1 MKAFIWLNILFV
13 VNVYGA
19 LQRVD
24 PLVLIGQGLVKGIKA
39 SDSDYSKFLGIP
51 YAKVD
56 LNNPFGAAQAAPEFE
71 EEIFQAYDNSRICPQ
86 TNYGGVKFSGN
97 SENESP
103 DCLQLN
109 VYSPSK
115 ASTLSPLPV
124 LVWIHGGIF
133 IGGSANE
140 YNVPDL
146 VKQGIVV
153 VTVNYRLGPY
163 GFMCLDDPAVP
174 GNQGLKDQ
182 YAALQWVRNNIAAFG
197 GNPYNVTLAGQSAG
211 SASVL
216 LQLYSSKEK
225 LFNKVIAQSGTPL
238 SPSFFVTGD
247 SDVAIKLANYLGLNT
262 TDNQQALEFLAS
274 SHHSLVTGA
283 SADLKIGFKP
293 CKEKSFS
300 GVDNFIDSEPYAFS
314 NERKIRN
321 TPILIG
327 NTDQEV
333 DDIRINLMN
342 GDDFYNQD
350 FFYASLKGKFNLEN
364 GQLQEIA
371 EIVRH
376 FYIGDTTISEEVKIE
391 AAEFLSDYEFNH
403 PIQDTITN
411 LIKDNANPVYEYVFT
426 YTGDSGEGGAPHS
439 AELEYLFDFQQN
451 YRSRSEADQIVAD
464 RIVTLWANFI
474 KYGNPTPETSD
485 LIPVKWSPV
494 TETTRPYLNIGADL
508 RMEDRFLRER
518 LAFWELFQSV
528 YGKYSSLA
536 RQCDY

>member
-1 MKAFIWLNILFV
+1 MKAFVWLNILFL
-13 VNVYGA
+13 VNVHGA

-24 PLVLIGQGLVKGIKA
+24 PLVLIDQGLVKGIKA
-39 SDSDYSKFLGIP
+39 GDGDYSKFLGIP

-56 LNNPFGAAQAAPEFE
+56 LDDPFGAAQAAPEFE
-71 EEIFQAYDNSRICPQ
+71 EEIFHAYDNSRKCPQ
-86 TNYGGVKFSGN
+86 TDYGGIIFSGN
-97 SENESP
+97 SEDESP

-115 ASTLSPLPV
+115 ASTLNPLPV
-124 LVWIHGGIF
+124 LVWIHGGAF
-133 IGGSANE
+133 SGGSGNE
-140 YNVPDL
+140 YEAPNL

-182 YAALQWVRNNIAAFG
+182 YAALRWIRNNIAAFG

-211 SASVL
+211 SASAL

-225 LFNKVIAQSGTPL
+225 LFNKVIAESGTPL
-238 SPSFFVTGD
+238 SPYLFVTGD
-247 SDVAIKLANYLGLNT
+247 SDVAVKLANYLGLNT
-262 TDNQQALEFLAS
+262 TDNQQALEFLS
-274 SHHSLVTGA
+274 QTHHSLVTGA
-283 SADLKIGFKP
+283 SSDLKIDFMP

-327 NTDQEV
+327 NTDQECSA
-333 DDIRINLMN
+333 DDITQMN

-350 FFYASLKGKFNLEN
+350 FFYTSLKEKFNLEN

-376 FYIGDTTISEEVKIE
+376 FYIGDRAISEEVKTE
-391 AAEFLSDYEFNH
+391 AADFLSDFVFNH

-411 LIKDNANPVYEYVFT
+411 LIRDNANPVYEYVFT
-426 YTGDSGEGGAPHS
+426 YTGESGEKGASHT
-439 AELEYLFDFQQN
+439 AELEYLFDYQQKDKAQ
-451 YRSRSEADQIVAD
+451 SEADQIVAD
-464 RIVTLWANFI
+464 RITTLWANFI
-474 KYGNPTPETSD
+474 KYGNPTPETTD
-485 LIPVKWSPV
+485 LIPIKWTPV
-494 TETTRPYLNIGADL
+494 TESTRPYLSIGADL
-508 RMEDRFLRER
+508 EMQDRFLRER
-518 LAFWELFQSV
+518 TAFWELFQSV
-528 YGKYSSLA
+528 YGKYSNLA

>member
-1 MKAFIWLNILFV
+1 MKAFIWVNILFL
-13 VNVYGA
+13 VNVHGA

-24 PLVLIGQGLVKGIKA
+24 PLVLIDQGLVKGIKA
-39 SDSDYSKFLGIP
+39 SDGDYSKFLGIP

-56 LNNPFGAAQAAPEFE
+56 LDDPFGPSQAAPEFE
-71 EEIFQAYDNSRICPQ
+71 EEIFHAYDNSRKCPQ
-86 TNYGGVKFSGN
+86 TNYGGIKFSGN
-97 SENESP
+97 SEDESP

-109 VYSPSK
+109 IYSPSK
-115 ASTLSPLPV
+115 ASTLNPLPV
-124 LVWIHGGIF
+124 LVWIHGGLF
-133 IGGSANE
+133 SGGSGKGYEAPN
-140 YNVPDL
+140 L

-163 GFMCLDDPAVP
+163 GFMCIDDPAVP

-182 YAALQWVRNNIAAFG
+182 YAALRWVRKNIAAFG

-225 LFNKVIAQSGTPL
+225 LFNKVIAESGTPL

-247 SDVAIKLANYLGLNT
+247 SDVAVKLANYLGLNT
-262 TDNQQALEFLAS
+262 TDNQQALEFLAQT
-274 SHHSLVTGA
+274 HHSLVTGA
-283 SADLKIGFKP
+283 SADLKIDFKP

-327 NTDQEV
+327 NTDQEYSV
-333 DDIRINLMN
+333 DDVTQLH

-350 FFYASLKGKFNLEN
+350 FFYTSLKEKFNLEN
-364 GQLQEIA
+364 GQLEEIA
-371 EIVRH
+371 EIIRH
-376 FYIGDTTISEEVKIE
+376 FYIGDAAISEEVKTE
-391 AAEFLSDYEFNH
+391 AADFLSDFIFNH

-411 LIKDNANPVYEYVFT
+411 LIRENANPVYEYVFT
-426 YTGDSGEGGAPHS
+426 YTGESDEKGASHT
-439 AELEYLFDFQQN
+439 AELEYLFDDKAQ
-451 YRSRSEADQIVAD
+451 SEADQIVTD
-464 RIVTLWANFI
+464 RITTLWANFI
-474 KYGNPTPETSD
+474 KYGNPTPETTD
-485 LIPVKWSPV
+485 LIPIKWTPV
-494 TETTRPYLNIGADL
+494 TEFTRPYLSIGADL
-508 RMEDRFLRER
+508 QMQDRFLRKR
-518 LAFWELFQSV
+518 NAFWELFQSV
-528 YGKYSSLA
+528 YGKYSTLA